1 MSRVHPCMRPSAVAL
16 SVILGVCLPCS
27 GLALAAD
34 PSAQFQEANRLYNA
48 ADFAGAAAIYQKLVE
63 SGQDGADVW
72 YNLGN
77 CFAQQQQYGRALA
90 AYHAGC
96 RVAPRDPD
104 LQHNLAQV
112 QTLRGDVPPVVPA
125 SWFDALSS
133 GVLSRFTFNEAIAG
147 TLLLLILCTALA
159 LAYLLRIG
167 RPRRVLVALGGC
179 GLLLV
184 LAVSA
189 CTGKYLRE
197 YLHPVGFVAVSQ
209 AGLRSGPGEHFE
221 SAGSLPDGTQ
231 LDLSG
236 ESGQWFE
243 VKRPEGH
250 RAWIT
255 KAEVARY

>member
-1 MSRVHPCMRPSAVAL
+1 MRRVRPCVRPSAFAIL
-16 SVILGVCLPCS
+16 LTLGVCLSYSAP
-27 GLALAAD
+27 ALAAD

-48 ADFAGAAAIYQKLVE
+48 ADFAGAAAVYQQLAE
-63 SGQDGADVW
+63 SGQAGADVW

-77 CFAQQQQYGRALA
+77 CYAQEQQYGRALA
-90 AYHAGC
+90 AYQAGC

-104 LQHNLAQV
+104 LLNNIAQV

-125 SWFDALSS
+125 SWLGALSS
-133 GVLSRFTFNEAIAG
+133 GVLSRFTLNETIVG
-147 TLLLLILCTALA
+147 TLLLLMLCAALA

-197 YLHPVGFVAVSQ
+197 YVHPIGFVAVSQ

-221 SAGSLPDGTQ
+221 SAGSLADGTQ
-231 LDLSG
+231 LDITG

-243 VKRPEGH
+243 VRRPEGH